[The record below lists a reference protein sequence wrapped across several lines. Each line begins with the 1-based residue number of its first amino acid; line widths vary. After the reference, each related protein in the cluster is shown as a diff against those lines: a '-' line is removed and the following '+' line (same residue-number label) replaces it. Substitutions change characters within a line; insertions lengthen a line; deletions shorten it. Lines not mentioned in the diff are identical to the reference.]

1 MSDLI
6 SREAPSA
13 QDAARAGQERAGIDA
28 SCSRAVLAWYVSAVF
43 WLLVGSAF
51 ALIASFK
58 MHIPDWLGGS
68 EWLTFGRVRPAHL
81 NAVAF
86 GWGSM
91 AGIAS
96 AIWMMARL
104 GRAELKY
111 GGVLVLAALIW
122 NIGVAIGLAGI
133 LMGYSTSIEWLEMPR
148 PTPIILAVSLLMVA
162 GVVFVNFTRRREK
175 HVYVSQWYVLG
186 AMFWM
191 PMLYV
196 TAQWLCVELPARGVV
211 QSAVNWWF
219 AHNVLGL
226 WVTPIGLGTAYYL
239 IPKVIGRPVYS
250 YYLSIIG
257 FWSLAL
263 FYSWAGMHHLVGGPM
278 PAWMISASIV
288 GSMMMLVPVG
298 AVAVNHHFTMRG
310 HFGELKHSPTLRFVV
325 FGSMTYTLVSVQGAF
340 ESLRQFSEVAHFTH
354 YTVAHAHLGLYGFFS
369 MVMFGAGYYMIPRMT
384 GREWSS
390 NWLIRVHFWSCALG
404 ILAYFG
410 SLTYGGWLQGLMLI
424 NAEVKFIEIVV
435 KLEPYLHGRSLAGS
449 LMTFGHAVFGLLV
462 LLNLAGVG
470 KKFGGDHVAR

>member
-1 MSDLI
+1 MRDETTSKD
-6 SREAPSA
+6 SAPVEDSA
-13 QDAARAGQERAGIDA
+13 KAGQERFAIDA
-28 SCSRAVLAWYVSAVF
+28 SCRRAVLVWYASSVF
-43 WLLVGSAF
+43 WLLVGSIF
-51 ALIASFK
+51 ALLASFK
-58 MHIPDWLGGS
+58 MHIPDWLGDT

-81 NAVAF
+81 NAIAY
-86 GWGSM
+86 GWSTM

-104 GRAELKY
+104 SRVELKY
-111 GGVLVLAALIW
+111 GGLLVLAGVVW
-122 NIGVAIGLAGI
+122 NIGVTVGMVGLLI
-133 LMGYSTSIEWLEMPR
+133 GYSTSIEWLEFPR
-148 PTPIILAVSLLMVA
+148 PAPIILAVALLIVA
-162 GVVFVNFTRRREK
+162 ACIFVNFTRRREK

-196 TAQWLCVELPARGVV
+196 TAQWLCIELPAKGVV

-226 WVTPIGLGTAYYL
+226 WITPIGLGTAYYL
-239 IPKVIGRPVYS
+239 IPKVIGRPVHS
-250 YYLSIIG
+250 YYLSVIG

-325 FGSMTYTLVSVQGAF
+325 FGSMCYTVVSVQGSF
-340 ESLRQFSEVAHFTH
+340 ESLRQVSEVAHFTH

-384 GREWSS
+384 GREWAST
-390 NWLIRVHFWSCALG
+390 WLIRLHFWSCALG
-404 ILAYFG
+404 ILAYFA
-410 SLTYGGWLQGLMLI
+410 SLTYGGWIQGLMLI
-424 NAEVKFIEIVV
+424 NPDVKFIEIVS
-435 KLEPYLHGRSLAGS
+435 KLGPYLHGRSMAGC
-449 LMTFGHAVFGLLV
+449 LMTFGHFVFGLSV
-462 LLNLAGVG
+462 LLNLFGVG
-470 KKFGGDHVAR
+470 KRFGQAR